1 MLTSKA
7 YQDWWPYA
15 FNSHE
20 RIAEGVTNDETS
32 EPVEM
37 RDART
42 QPTVFSG
49 GAGMVSTAGAYA
61 RFLQMLFNGGE
72 AKQA

>member
-1 MLTSKA
+1 M
-7 YQDWWPYA
+7 
-15 FNSHE
+15 
-20 RIAEGVTNDETS
+20 TNDETS